1 MLEFSVFS
9 HFLVEE
15 IFVEVVDA
23 LILFVLPRLF
33 GPVTV
38 LLFLV
43 GLIFVELLDLL
54 LSFFPTFFLLVLALV
69 VKGLNHVLSDGFC
82 TFLLLYL

>member
-1 MLEFSVFS
+1 MLEFPVFS

-15 IFVEVVDA
+15 IFVEVIDA

-54 LSFFPTFFLLVLALV
+54 LSLLSAFFLLVLALV
-69 VKGLNHVLSDGFC
+69 VEGLNHVLSDGFC
-82 TFLLLYL
+82 TFLLLYF